1 MNGRYALDKTNA
13 KLMGVCAG
21 LARWADMDPM
31 LVRLGTIAMLFL
43 FAPLTIMAYLLLG
56 LLADNG

>member
-43 FAPLTIMAYLLLG
+43 LAPLTIMAYLLLG